1 MAFVPIAENIRAE
14 NRRVVSRME
23 RKKRNRIAAL
33 LFAVTILVIM
43 LYSAFFV
50 AVEADHDCVGE
61 GCPICYQVDA
71 CQNTLKSLS
80 LAVCVTAVAVAFTY
94 TLCRCIS
101 LCTDNAQRD
110 TLVSL
115 KVKLSN

>member
-1 MAFVPIAENIRAE
+1 
-14 NRRVVSRME
+14 ME

-33 LFAVTILVIM
+33 LLAVTILVIM

-50 AVEADHDCVGE
+50 AAEADHD
-61 GCPICYQVDA
+61 CPICYQVDA

-80 LAVCVTAVAVAFTY
+80 LAVCATAVAVAFTY

-101 LCTDNAQRD
+101 LCMDYAQRD

>member
-1 MAFVPIAENIRAE
+1 MAFAPIAENKRAE

-33 LFAVTILVIM
+33 LLAVTILVIM

-50 AVEADHDCVGE
+50 AAEADHDCVGE

-80 LAVCVTAVAVAFTY
+80 LAVCATAVAVAFTY
-94 TLCRCIS
+94 TLCRSIS
-101 LCTDNAQRD
+101 ACAAVIPNY

-115 KVKLSN
+115 KVKLTD

>member
-1 MAFVPIAENIRAE
+1 MAFAPIAENKGVE

-23 RKKRNRIAAL
+23 RKKRTRIAAL
-33 LFAVTILVIM
+33 LLAVAVLVIT
-43 LYSAFFV
+43 LYSALFV
-50 AVEADHDCVGE
+50 AAEADHDCVGE
-61 GCPICYQVDA
+61 GCPICYQVEA
-71 CQNTLKSLS
+71 CKITLKSLS

-101 LCTDNAQRD
+101 LCTDYAQRD

-115 KVKLSN
+115 KVKFSN

>member
-1 MAFVPIAENIRAE
+1 
-14 NRRVVSRME
+14 ME

-71 CQNTLKSLS
+71 CHMRHSRCCCVYIYFVQVYFSLHGQCTKRYLGISQGEAFELNKSL
-80 LAVCVTAVAVAFTY
+80 L
-94 TLCRCIS
+94 
-101 LCTDNAQRD
+101 QG
-110 TLVSL
+110 
-115 KVKLSN
+115 

>member
-1 MAFVPIAENIRAE
+1 MAFAPIAENKRAE

-33 LFAVTILVIM
+33 LLAVTILVIM

-50 AVEADHDCVGE
+50 AAEADHDCVGE
-61 GCPICYQVDA
+61 G
-71 CQNTLKSLS
+71 QNTLKSLS

-94 TLCRCIS
+94 ILCRCIS
-101 LCTDNAQRD
+101 LCTDYAQRD